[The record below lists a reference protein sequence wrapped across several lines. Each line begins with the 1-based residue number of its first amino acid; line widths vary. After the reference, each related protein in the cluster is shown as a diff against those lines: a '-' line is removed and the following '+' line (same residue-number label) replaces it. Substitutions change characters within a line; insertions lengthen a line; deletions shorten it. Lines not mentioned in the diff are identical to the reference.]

1 MNILVTGSAGQL
13 GLEMRRVAAEQMP
26 QHHWR
31 FTDVAELDITDA
43 AAVRRAADG
52 VDAIVNCAAY
62 TNVDQ
67 AEVDTELAR
76 RINSDAVRNLA
87 LAAAETGALLIHVS
101 TDYVFG
107 GTANTPYTEDSPTC
121 PLGVYGATKLA
132 GEQAIAAAGCRALI
146 LRTAWLWSVHGNNF
160 VKTMQRLMSE
170 RDSLRVVID
179 QVGSPTFAGDLADV
193 IGRVLALSPAEHAL
207 GIYHYTN
214 EGVCSWY
221 DFAMAIRELIGATR
235 CDLQP
240 CRSSEY
246 PSRVT
251 RPAYSVLDKSRIR
264 RELGIR
270 IPHWRSSLQ
279 RILTQNTLP

>member
-1 MNILVTGSAGQL
+1 MKILVTGSNGQL
-13 GLEMRRVAAEQMP
+13 GNEMRRVATELCSE
-26 QHHWR
+26 HEFI

-146 LRTAWLWSVHGNNF
+146 IRTAWLWSVHGNNF

-193 IGRVLALSPAEHAL
+193 IGRVLALAPAEQAL

>member
-1 MNILVTGSAGQL
+1 MNILVTGSDGQL
-13 GLEMRRVAAEQMP
+13 GLEMRRVAAEQLP
-26 QHHWR
+26 QHRWH

-43 AAVRRAADG
+43 AAVRCAASG

-67 AEVDTELAR
+67 AEVDAELAR
-76 RINSDAVRNLA
+76 RINADAARNLA
-87 LAAAETGALLIHVS
+87 AAAAEVGALLIHVS

-121 PLGVYGATKLA
+121 PLGVYGTTKLE

-146 LRTAWLWSVHGNNF
+146 LRTAWLWSAHGRNF
-160 VKTMQRLMSE
+160 VKTMQRLMRE

-193 IGRVLALSPAEHAL
+193 IGRVLALAPAEQPL

-221 DFAMAIRELIGATR
+221 DFAMAIRELSGATG

-240 CRSSEY
+240 CRSEEY

-264 RELGIR
+264 RALGIY

-279 RILTQNTLP
+279 RVLTQHTLS

>member
-132 GEQAIAAAGCRALI
+132 GEQAIAAAGCRAFI

-160 VKTMQRLMSE
+160 VKTMQRLMRE

-193 IGRVLALSPAEHAL
+193 IGRVLALAPAEQAL

>member
-193 IGRVLALSPAEHAL
+193 IGRVLALAPAEQAL

-279 RILTQNTLP
+279 RILTQNTLS

>member
-160 VKTMQRLMSE
+160 VKTMQRLMRE

-193 IGRVLALSPAEHAL
+193 IGRVLALAPAEQAL